1 MRSVLLA
8 LCLLSGC
15 YYAPDGSVTPPG
27 PVEPD
32 LQGVALE
39 AYQEALR
46 TQIEGSELTDLIG
59 AIRLTINK
67 AELYRWDGEQVNT
80 EFLEN
85 TKLVMEYNSTTK
97 SRWTAF
103 AKWQNSVLKPA
114 IETNDIL
121 PILRQILQGLE
132 AANG

>member
-27 PVEPD
+27 PVNPD
-32 LQGVALE
+32 LQGIALE
-39 AYQEALR
+39 AYQKAQKI
-46 TQIEGSELTDLIG
+46 QIEGSELTDLIG

-67 AELYRWDGEQVNT
+67 AEHFDWGPEKINE
-80 EFLEN
+80 EFIEN
-85 TKLVMEYNSTTK
+85 TKMVGQNNET
-97 SRWTAF
+97 SRERWRLF
-103 AKWQNSVLKPA
+103 ALWMNGALKPA
-114 IETNDIL
+114 VERPDMLKTMREIL
-121 PILRQILQGLE
+121 KGLE